1 MSIFPFINGD
11 DGILETSTNTLP
23 IYYEVAW
30 DFVND
35 RAIFQDGNPKIVEK
49 NEAIK
54 VWVYKAIK
62 TARYEHEIYS
72 FNYGCEIGNLIGKG
86 YVRGF
91 IESEAIRYI
100 EEALLINPYI
110 KRINNLKVSI
120 KDDKLFVDGNIET
133 IYGNLIYKI

>member
-1 MSIFPFINGD
+1 MSIFPFISGD
-11 DGILETSTNTLP
+11 DGILETSINTLP

-35 RAIFQDGNPKIVEK
+35 RAIFQDGKPKIVEK

-54 VWVYKAIK
+54 IWIYKAIK
-62 TARYEHEIYS
+62 TLRYEYEIYS
-72 FNYGCEIGNLIGKG
+72 FNYGCEIENLIGKG

-110 KRINNLKVSI
+110 KRINNLKVNF
-120 KDDKLFVDGNIET
+120 KNDKLTIDSNIET